1 MRMLQTA
8 QEQLKQENKAFR
20 YLYGFGILFV
30 VLSHCDGGGFEMLSN
45 WMHFGAFHL
54 AIFVFGSG
62 YFLAGRTVTKP
73 VAFIWKKVKK
83 LLVPLWLW
91 NVVYGLLLLIL
102 QKIGFTYDAT
112 VNIKTLLL
120 SPINSFQLFIL
131 DMGAWFV
138 FPFFMVQFL
147 YILGASLLGLLHKK
161 QITDPVWQLL
171 YLVMGVWIVYA
182 SGQGLWENM
191 PQPLCRIA
199 YFMPFYILGMWYHN
213 YLEKYIDRLSVT
225 GLLSG
230 CLIMALLLN
239 AHFGRV
245 VYAIPSSCDYPFG
258 VVATYLSAC
267 IGILFW
273 LTVSKALERMTEDVK
288 ILRFMG
294 NHTWDIMFHQFLGI
308 LMVKALFFLC
318 SRCFG
323 IFVDF
328 DKNAFLSDIWYLYL
342 PKQMAEFKALY
353 VVGAIAFSVLV
364 GKAVTWCKNKIIY
377 YVNLQRWEINHES
390 AVN

>member
-1 MRMLQTA
+1 MRMLQTQ
-8 QEQLKQENKAFR
+8 QEQFKQENKSFR

-62 YFLAGRTVTKP
+62 YFLADRP
-73 VAFIWKKVKK
+73 VQKTGQFIIRKIKK

-91 NVVYGLLLLIL
+91 NAFYGLLLMIL

-112 VNIKTLLL
+112 VNIKSLLL

-138 FPFFMVQFL
+138 FPFFMVQLL
-147 YILGASLLGLLHKK
+147 YILGASFLGLLHKK
-161 QITDPVWQLL
+161 RTTDPIWQVLFFIVGIL
-171 YLVMGVWIVYA
+171 TVYA
-182 SGQGLWENM
+182 SGQGFFGEI

-213 YLEKYIDRLSVT
+213 NMEKYMDRLPVAA
-225 GLLSG
+225 LLSG
-230 CLIMALLLN
+230 CLIAALLLN

-258 VVATYLSAC
+258 VVATYFSAC

-273 LTVSKALERMTEDVK
+273 LTVSKALTRMTEDVK
-288 ILRFMG
+288 ILRFIG
-294 NHTWDIMFHQFLGI
+294 NHTWDIMFHQFMGI
-308 LMVKALFFLC
+308 LLVKVLFFLGN
-318 SRCFG
+318 RCFG
-323 IFVDF
+323 IFADF
-328 DKNAFLSDIWYLYL
+328 DKNAFFSDIWYLYL

-364 GKAVTWCKNKIIY
+364 GKAVTVCKNKIES
-377 YVNLQRWEINHES
+377 YVNLQRWEINHGS

>member
-1 MRMLQTA
+1 
-8 QEQLKQENKAFR
+8 
-20 YLYGFGILFV
+20 
-30 VLSHCDGGGFEMLSN
+30 
-45 WMHFGAFHL
+45 
-54 AIFVFGSG
+54 
-62 YFLAGRTVTKP
+62 
-73 VAFIWKKVKK
+73 
-83 LLVPLWLW
+83 
-91 NVVYGLLLLIL
+91 
-102 QKIGFTYDAT
+102 
-112 VNIKTLLL
+112 
-120 SPINSFQLFIL
+120 
-131 DMGAWFV
+131 
-138 FPFFMVQFL
+138 
-147 YILGASLLGLLHKK
+147 
-161 QITDPVWQLL
+161 
-171 YLVMGVWIVYA
+171 MGVLTVYA
-182 SGQGLWENM
+182 SGQGFLGNI

-213 YLEKYIDRLSVT
+213 YLEKYIDRLSVAAV
-225 GLLSG
+225 LSG
-230 CLIMALLLN
+230 CLIVALLLN

-273 LTVSKALERMTEDVK
+273 LTVSKALARMTEDVK

-294 NHTWDIMFHQFLGI
+294 NHTWDIMFHQFMGI
-308 LMVKALFFLC
+308 LLVKVLFFLC
-318 SRCFG
+318 NRCFG
-323 IFVDF
+323 SFADF

-364 GKAVTWCKNKIIY
+364 GKAVTLCKNKIMS